1 MSLLKEYEVPVKYYD
16 LRTEACD
23 AYYVGD
29 DKYWENYI
37 DQHKEKHVL
46 AFSRTDKRQDVLYIF
61 KEFGIGK
68 RIPKSTLDELQKF
81 NLLDSKTRQ
90 ELLKYGTAD
99 TNSPDD
105 ENDEPNSSK
114 SIDRI
119 VVIDEAIVPCEVV
132 EITPRLLSDIGS
144 ALEYRV
150 PEGREKK
157 TALRILKRFTGW
169 LNGYVSDLSNQSGY
183 KPLPVFFRYA
193 DKVPEYQGICSE
205 AFWDVINHH
214 RDELTKDSKNITKN
228 LQILRSF
235 IREGTFS
242 IYCPGNRDEGKF
254 RYFYSVISYMPNL
267 KISNPV
273 FILDGTA
280 DIDTRYPLSGVTVQS
295 YQGLHRS
302 LANVSAVLHKCRCNA
317 TYIKSHPDYLKTLA
331 SYCNGLLAQEKSTQ
345 AEILVTGF
353 METLPTLKAGI
364 QQAEN
369 FEYYGNLVG
378 KNQFREC
385 MVLMKTGVLRRP
397 RVVTILYC
405 YHLQHVPASRHLRLS
420 DYEISGLCRS
430 GYLQIQQCKV

>member
-1 MSLLKEYEVPVKYYD
+1 MGDKDFGKLGPWLPAYTRGFSDNQVKGIRLMSEEMLSAQ
-16 LRTEACD
+16 T
-23 AYYVGD
+23 G
-29 DKYWENYI
+29 I
-37 DQHKEKHVL
+37 HVL
-46 AFSRTDKRQDVLYIF
+46 SAPP
-61 KEFGIGK
+61 GIGK
-68 RIPKSTLDELQKF
+68 SSLIKGMITYCMTAVPVIPLLIITDRRARLEDYVDMEELKRKAEGKSFCREYGHRACKIGKELVNLSEENRQNRKVDMFAVRNASVVMITLQKF

-90 ELLKYGTAD
+90 ELLKYATAD

-114 SIDRI
+114 GIDRI

-169 LNGYVSDLSNQSGY
+169 LNGYVSDLSSQSGY
-183 KPLPVFFRYA
+183 KPFPVFFRYA

-214 RDELTKDSKNITKN
+214 RDELTKDSKDITKN

-235 IREGTFS
+235 IREDTFNV
-242 IYCPGNRDEGKF
+242 YCPGNRDEGKF

-280 DIDTRYPLSGVTVQS
+280 DIDTRYL
-295 YQGLHRS
+295 
-302 LANVSAVLHKCRCNA
+302 
-317 TYIKSHPDYLKTLA
+317 
-331 SYCNGLLAQEKSTQ
+331 
-345 AEILVTGF
+345 
-353 METLPTLKAGI
+353 
-364 QQAEN
+364 
-369 FEYYGNLVG
+369 
-378 KNQFREC
+378 
-385 MVLMKTGVLRRP
+385 
-397 RVVTILYC
+397 
-405 YHLQHVPASRHLRLS
+405 
-420 DYEISGLCRS
+420 
-430 GYLQIQQCKV
+430 